1 MTLETLNFIDVESP
15 KLQLPKLSNDIY
27 RFHAVSKPSASRC
40 NLDCSYCFYLH
51 KESLLE
57 QSPHAGMS
65 DETLA
70 LYIKQYIEAQTGDEV
85 VFTWQGGEPTLMGLP
100 FFEKVVALQNRYKK
114 TDQTILNDLQTN
126 GILLNDN
133 WCQFLKQHQF
143 LVGISIDGPKHLH
156 DIHRVNRAGK
166 SSFDKV
172 MEAVALLKK
181 YQITFNALCVVN
193 QDNGA
198 FPLEVYRFLR
208 DEVQPQ
214 VIQFIPCVEPKG
226 FTQTA
231 PNKWLSQDLIQIG
244 NKNLS
249 PNEDEAYLTHWS
261 VGATQ
266 WGTFLTAVWDEW
278 LKNDFGQVFVDQFE
292 NVISQM
298 FGFGAQKCVSAEFCG
313 KAVAIEHN
321 GDLYSCDHFVYP
333 EYKLGNIAETHMGDQ
348 VFSAK
353 QQAFGKSKTENLPS
367 DCRQCFF
374 LSLCYGEC
382 PKNRFTKTAAGE
394 EGLNYLCP
402 GLKKFYSK
410 VVNSQTTL
418 QQRLRA

>member
-1 MTLETLNFIDVESP
+1 MAVENQTVIDIESP
-15 KLQLPKLSNDIY
+15 KLQLPTLASDIY

-57 QSPHAGMS
+57 QPSHAGMN

-70 LYIKQYIEAQTGDEV
+70 RYIKQYIEAQTGDEV
-85 VFTWQGGEPTLMGLP
+85 VFTWQGGEPTLMGLE
-100 FFEKVVALQNRYKK
+100 FFDKVVAYQQQYKK

-126 GILLNDN
+126 GILLNDK
-133 WCQFLKQHQF
+133 WCQFLKQQQF
-143 LVGISIDGPKHLH
+143 LVGISIDGPKYSH

-172 MEAVALLKK
+172 MAAIGLLKQ
-181 YQITFNALCVVN
+181 YQIPFNALCVVN

-198 FPLEVYRFLR
+198 YPLEVYRFLR

-214 VIQFIPCVEPKG
+214 VIQFIPCVEPKS
-226 FTQTA
+226 FTHTA
-231 PNKWLSQDLIQIG
+231 PNKWAAQDLIQVG
-244 NKNLS
+244 NKSLS
-249 PNEDEAYLTHWS
+249 PQDDNTYLTAWS
-261 VGATQ
+261 VGASQ
-266 WGTFLTAVWDEW
+266 WGSFLTSIWDEW
-278 LKNDFGQVFVDQFE
+278 FKCDFGQVFVDQFE

-321 GDLYSCDHFVYP
+321 GEIYSCDHFVYP
-333 EYKLGNIAETHMGDQ
+333 EYKLGNIAITHMGDL
-348 VFSAK
+348 VFSEQQK
-353 QQAFGKSKTENLPS
+353 QFGQSKTANLPTN
-367 DCRQCFF
+367 CRQCFF
-374 LSLCYGEC
+374 LSLCFGEC
-382 PKNRFTKTAAGE
+382 PKNRFTKTAQGE
-394 EGLNYLCP
+394 SGLNYLCP

-410 VVNSQTTL
+410 VVNNHAAL
-418 QQRLRA
+418 QQRLGS

>member
-1 MTLETLNFIDVESP
+1 MTLETVPLSHIESP
-15 KLQLPKLSNDIY
+15 KLQLPKLDNDVY

-57 QSPHAGMS
+57 QPSHAGMS
-65 DETLA
+65 DEMLA
-70 LYIKQYIEAQTGDEV
+70 LYIRQYIEAQTGEEV
-85 VFTWQGGEPTLMGLP
+85 VFTWQGGEPTLMGLS
-100 FFEKVVALQNRYKK
+100 FFEKVVALQDQFKK
-114 TDQTILNDLQTN
+114 PDQTILNDLQTN
-126 GILLNDN
+126 GILLNEN
-133 WCQFLKQHQF
+133 WCQFLKEHKF

-172 MEAVALLKK
+172 MNAIELLKK
-181 YQITFNALCVVN
+181 HQITFNALCVIN

-214 VIQFIPCVEPKG
+214 VIQFIPCVEPKN
-226 FTQTA
+226 FTNVA
-231 PNKWLSQDLIQIG
+231 PNKWKTKDLIQIG
-244 NKNLS
+244 DISLS
-249 PNEDEAYLTHWS
+249 PENESSYLTSWS
-261 VGATQ
+261 VGSTQ
-266 WGTFLTAVWDEW
+266 WGTFLTTIWDEW
-278 LKNDFGQVFVDQFE
+278 IRQDFGTVFIDQFE

-321 GDLYSCDHFVYP
+321 GDVFSCDHFVYP
-333 EYKLGNIAETHMGDQ
+333 EYKLGNITEVHMGDL
-348 VFSAK
+348 VFSNK
-353 QQAFGKSKTENLPS
+353 QQNFGKSKASNLPS

-382 PKNRFTKTAAGE
+382 PKNRFTKTSQGE
-394 EGLNYLCP
+394 NGLNYLCS
-402 GLKKFYSK
+402 GLKKFYAK
-410 VVNSQTTL
+410 VVNSQSLL
-418 QQRLRA
+418 QQRLSA